1 MGDGA
6 DDCGGGWLSAG
17 SSRSPQNS
25 FLQVQ
30 RLPSGIT
37 VIGHCLGFKGN
48 RESEAK
54 EIFFSPTAASPDLF
68 GREPYALN
76 RCLCPIT
83 DENDQ

>member
-6 DDCGGGWLSAG
+6 DDCGGDWLSAG

-48 RESEAK
+48 RELEAK
-54 EIFFSPTAASPDLF
+54 EIFFSQQQLLQTYLEESLMP
-68 GREPYALN
+68 
-76 RCLCPIT
+76 
-83 DENDQ
+83 

>member
-37 VIGHCLGFKGN
+37 VIGHCLGFKDN
-48 RESEAK
+48 RELEAK
-54 EIFFSPTAASPDLF
+54 EIFFSQQQLLQTYLEESLMP
-68 GREPYALN
+68 
-76 RCLCPIT
+76 
-83 DENDQ
+83 